1 MKVAVSATGKSLDSG
16 VDPRFGRA
24 SYFLIVDTENMSTEA
39 FDNTNI
45 TSAHG
50 AGIGAAQLIASK
62 GAKAVITGHVG
73 PNAYQSLNAAGVKI
87 YTIQAGSVKEAV
99 DGLTAGSLNQVN
111 GPTSAGHSGGGGGG
125 RSRGRGF

>member
-1 MKVAVSATGKSLDSG
+1 MKVAVSATGKNLDSG

-24 SYFLIVDTENMSTEA
+24 SYFLIVDTENMSAEA
-39 FDNTNI
+39 LDNTNI

-62 GAKAVITGHVG
+62 GVKAVITGHVG

-87 YTIQAGSVKEAV
+87 YTIHAGSVKEAV
-99 DGLTAGSLNQVN
+99 DGFAAGSLCQVN
-111 GPTSAGHSGGGGGG
+111 GPTSAGHSGGG
-125 RSRGRGF
+125 RGRGRGGEF